1 MKHIHLIFF
10 VLLIIFAHKSFSQTD
25 TSAKSLKISGYIQ
38 VDYQHFFVPDSVG
51 ATTPWFATYSGG
63 NFINR
68 FTTDRFSLR
77 RGRLKF
83 QHQGQSH
90 EGVMSFDITEK
101 GIGIRDFYIKYN
113 EPFTKYFYFTA
124 GMFNRPFG
132 REIALSSSERETPER
147 SRAVQTILPHE
158 RDLGVMIGFKAPEES
173 KINFLSAQF
182 AMVNGNGTAVETD
195 NYKDMIGRLGL
206 DFHNSDESFKFG
218 AGVSFYNGNINH
230 VYEPVDTVAS
240 GTNRKFYIY
249 NFQAVDDPTGRTTMA
264 FVLDT
269 AASYAT
275 GQTGGKVERNYIG
288 FDAEMSFETPFGEAT
303 VRGEFMS
310 GTQPAAINYRD
321 VEQAY
326 IIYNGMTTTSPTGP
340 FLGVSWPIYDQPQPY
355 NPVAVKPTEKNHH
368 TFVRKFSGGY
378 FYWVQNLFKTQ
389 HQFVIKYDWYD
400 PNTEAEGTM
409 ITYDADNY
417 LNDTSYIKP
426 YLSVADVKFT
436 TLGIGLNIALNTN
449 TRICFYYEH
458 PQNEITALKP
468 YEGDINL
475 GRTPSP
481 GYDRD
486 INDDVFTI
494 RLQYKF

>member
-1 MKHIHLIFF
+1 MMKRRILVIFF
-10 VLLIIFAHKSFSQTD
+10 VFGSMMAFGQTD
-25 TSAKSLKISGYIQ
+25 TVAEKFKISGYIQ
-38 VDYQHFFVPDSVG
+38 ADYQHFFVPDSVG
-51 ATTPWFATYSGG
+51 AVTPWFATYSGG
-63 NFINR
+63 NFTNR
-68 FTTDRFSLR
+68 YTTDRFSLR

-90 EGVMSFDITEK
+90 EGVMSFDVTEK
-101 GIGIRDFYIKYN
+101 GIGIRDFYIKYT

-132 REIALSSSERETPER
+132 REIALSSSDRETPER
-147 SRAVQTILPHE
+147 SRVIQTILPHE

-173 KINFLSAQF
+173 TISFLSAQF

-206 DFHNSDESFKFG
+206 DFKNSDKTFTFG
-218 AGVSFYNGNINH
+218 AGLSFYQGNINH

-249 NFQAVDDPTGRTTMA
+249 KFQAVDDPTGRTTMA

-275 GQTGGKVERNYIG
+275 GQMGGKVERSYLG
-288 FDAEMSFETPFGEAT
+288 FDAEMSFKTPFGKAT
-303 VRGEFMS
+303 IRTEYIS
-310 GTQPAAINYRD
+310 GTQPVAINYRD

-340 FLGVSWPIYDQPQPY
+340 FLGVSWPMYDQPQPY

-368 TFVRKFSGGY
+368 TFIRKFNGGY
-378 FYWVQNLFKTQ
+378 FYWVQNIFNSQ

-426 YLSVADVKFT
+426 YLSAADVRFT
-436 TLGIGLNIALNTN
+436 TLGIGLNIAMSKNIRL
-449 TRICFYYEH
+449 CFYYEH

-468 YEGDINL
+468 YEGDMNL
-475 GRTPSP
+475 GRIPSP

-486 INDDVFTI
+486 IEDDVFTI